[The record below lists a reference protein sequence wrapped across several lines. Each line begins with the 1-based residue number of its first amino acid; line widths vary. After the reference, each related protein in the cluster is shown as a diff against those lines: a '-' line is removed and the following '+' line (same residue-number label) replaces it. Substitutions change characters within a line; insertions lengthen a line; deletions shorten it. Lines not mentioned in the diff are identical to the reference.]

1 MVTITFAG
9 SSVTVGAVGQ
19 ANVNQPK
26 STEDPKQLSRRPV
39 EPTDKSV
46 KETEN
51 PLDKAAEVI
60 EGYLS
65 NLGGENTRLQIDLDE
80 GAGVFVYKSVDSD
93 TGETVSQF
101 PSDDVVRALTQFRDA
116 EGLVVDKRA

>member
-1 MVTITFAG
+1 MVTIASAG
-9 SSVTVGAVGQ
+9 SLQIPGAVGE
-19 ANVNQPK
+19 AGVEQPK
-26 STEDPKQLSRRPV
+26 LSEGPTQLSRPV
-39 EPTDKSV
+39 EPAEKSL

-60 EGYLS
+60 EGFLS
-65 NLGGENTRLQIDLDE
+65 EIGGNNSRLQIDLDKD
-80 GAGVFVYKSVDSD
+80 AGVFIYKSVNPE
-93 TGETVSQF
+93 TGEVIAQF